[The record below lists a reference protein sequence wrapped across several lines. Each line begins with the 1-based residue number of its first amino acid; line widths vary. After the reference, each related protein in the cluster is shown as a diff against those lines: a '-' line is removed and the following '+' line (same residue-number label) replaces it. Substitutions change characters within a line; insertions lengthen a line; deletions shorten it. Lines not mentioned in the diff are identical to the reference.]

1 MHDYFSLSKTVRE
14 MGNSRNTITNWG
26 SQKAI
31 VRYERVSSIDG
42 DARPSAK
49 VINPVIEQIAKLESE
64 MSQVHT

>member
-1 MHDYFSLSKTVRE
+1 